1 MGTVKHADNYAKAWL
16 PAQEILLGMLSAHDP
31 SWEYTT
37 LSGVTGTTATA
48 STASTIASNYTTIS
62 SGTGTTATTTTASTI
77 ASNYTT
83 LSSGTGTTATTTAA
97 STIASTY
104 CMADGAPWYSPSRSV
119 EVILKPCP

>member
-37 LSGVTGTTATA
+37 LSGVTGTTAT
-48 STASTIASNYTTIS
+48 
-62 SGTGTTATTTTASTI
+62 
-77 ASNYTT
+77 
-83 LSSGTGTTATTTAA
+83 TTAA

-119 EVILKPCP
+119 EVTLKPCP